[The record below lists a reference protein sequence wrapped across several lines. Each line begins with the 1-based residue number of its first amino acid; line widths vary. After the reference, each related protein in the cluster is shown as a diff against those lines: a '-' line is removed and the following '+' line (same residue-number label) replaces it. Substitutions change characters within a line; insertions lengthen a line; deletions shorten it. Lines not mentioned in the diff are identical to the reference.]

1 MGAMDSSFLFLPIG
15 NDLVIVYL
23 VARHHANWWIYVISG
38 VCGSTLGA
46 CILDLVARKVGEA
59 GVQKMA
65 GKKRFNRLKGKISKY
80 GAGALMVACLS
91 PPPFPFTMVVA
102 TTSALGYPRIKLLL
116 TIAASR
122 TVRFIIL
129 ALLALKYGPRIMR
142 IVSSPA
148 FKWTMIVFAFLCVAG
163 SVYSI
168 MQWVRGSRQSKV
180 PAQTAS

>member
-1 MGAMDSSFLFLPIG
+1 MGAMDSSFLFLPFG
-15 NDLVIVYL
+15 NDLLVVVL

-38 VCGSTLGA
+38 VCGSTLGVF
-46 CILDLVARKVGEA
+46 ILDLVARKVGEA
-59 GVQKMA
+59 GVQKIA
-65 GKKRFNRLKGKISKY
+65 GQKRFDRLKRKIGKY
-80 GAGALMVACLS
+80 GAGALVVACLS

-102 TTSALGYPRIKLLL
+102 TTSALAYPRMKLLL

-129 ALLALKYGPRIMR
+129 GLLALKYGPRIIR
-142 IVSSPA
+142 VVNSPE
-148 FKWTMIVFAFLCVAG
+148 FKWTMIVFAVLCVGG

-168 MQWVRGSRQSKV
+168 MQWVRGSRRSKS